1 MRKAAWLGVLVF
13 ALAIPA
19 MAQDELPKFDLF
31 GGYSYVR
38 VNLQGDIHSNLNGA
52 SGAVGFYPSRHLGVV
67 GDFGGYH
74 IGTLT
79 AGSSSPLGS
88 GSLPVSGSLFTYL
101 FGPRF
106 RFGGEGATPFVQAL
120 FGGAHS
126 GDITCSTSN
135 TACSAATGGTGH
147 LIKSDNAFA
156 MALGGGIDIK
166 LSTHFS
172 VRGQGEYLMTRF
184 KDITSST
191 AATASQNNARLSVG
205 IVIH

>member
-38 VNLQGDIHSNLNGA
+38 VNLQGSIHSNLNGA

-67 GDFGGYH
+67 GDFGGYRLS
-74 IGTLT
+74 TLT

-88 GSLPVSGSLFTYL
+88 GSLGVSGNIITYL
-101 FGPRF
+101 FGPRI
-106 RFGGEGATPFVQAL
+106 RFGGEGLSPFVQAL

-126 GDITCSTSN
+126 SDITCSTSN
-135 TACSAATGGTGH
+135 AACSSVTGGTGH
-147 LIKSDNAFA
+147 LLSSDNAFA
-156 MALGGGIDIK
+156 MTLGGGIDIK
-166 LSTHFS
+166 VSHHFS

-184 KDITSST
+184 KDVTSST
-191 AATASQNNARLSVG
+191 GARAMQNNARISVG